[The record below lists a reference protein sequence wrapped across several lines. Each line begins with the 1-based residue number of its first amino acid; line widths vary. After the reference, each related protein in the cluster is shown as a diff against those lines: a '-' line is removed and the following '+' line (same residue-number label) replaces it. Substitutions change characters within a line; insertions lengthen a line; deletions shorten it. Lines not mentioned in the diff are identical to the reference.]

1 MDPMRNFM
9 KSFIVAELRW
19 DLEIETKNL
28 FLRLALHIL
37 IPFHPN
43 VLDYINAME
52 TDDDSHSSSSG
63 SSNSSSNG
71 PTSPPQEPENESND
85 QPEPAGD
92 AQRSRSSSPDSN
104 SNSKPEATNQSS
116 LSPARDQNISNEQQS
131 KDDDE
136 ELELSDIDD
145 ESSKPKKADISHE
158 DLSDIS
164 DLESN
169 SPSPNFT
176 DLRQKLDKQRLNGSS
191 ANESHDK
198 SNDEDELDF
207 EADEVREVSSDNPR
221 KVPEVTEA
229 VEKPAREEGETK
241 SDDGSIES
249 GEELEDGEVTD
260 GDDKRPEESE
270 PKAVCRFFTR
280 GQCTWGMSCRFLHP
294 GTTDKG
300 NYTMF
305 DMVRP
310 IPVPQAAPIPPAY
323 DYRNDRPPIHHM
335 PPHAAYGHPRVPPV
349 AESETAW
356 ERGLRTA
363 KEMMRKASKRKEQ
376 DIDFDEKKMN
386 LSGPPDEVEKDPYY
400 VRGSPEVSCATFL
413 INLQIM
419 KKIFPADSDCF
430 SQGDAAV

>member
-1 MDPMRNFM
+1 
-9 KSFIVAELRW
+9 
-19 DLEIETKNL
+19 
-28 FLRLALHIL
+28 
-37 IPFHPN
+37 
-43 VLDYINAME
+43 ME
-52 TDDDSHSSSSG
+52 TDEDSRS
-63 SSNSSSNG
+63 SSNSTGTSNSTSNG
-71 PTSPPQEPENESND
+71 PASPPQEQENESND
-85 QPEPAGD
+85 QPETMN
-92 AQRSRSSSPDSN
+92 AQQQSRSSSPESN
-104 SNSKPEATNQSS
+104 SFQEKQVVASPAPEENVSNQNQS
-116 LSPARDQNISNEQQS
+116 NN
-131 KDDDE
+131 DDDEE

-176 DLRQKLDKQRLNGSS
+176 DLRQKLESKRLNGSS
-191 ANESHDK
+191 KD
-198 SNDEDELDF
+198 NDEDELDF
-207 EADEVREVSSDNPR
+207 EDDEVRDVSENAKRAPP
-221 KVPEVTEA
+221 KE
-229 VEKPAREEGETK
+229 EKPPKEEGEHK
-241 SDDGSIES
+241 SEQDGELES

-310 IPVPQAAPIPPAY
+310 IPVPQAAPIIPSY
-323 DYRNDRPPIHHM
+323 DYRIERPPIHM
-335 PPHAAYGHPRVPPV
+335 PPYGGHSRIPPA

-363 KEMMRKASKRKEQ
+363 KEMMRKANKRKEQ
-376 DIDFDEKKMN
+376 DTEFDEKKMN
-386 LSGPPDEVEKDPYY
+386 LSVPPDEIEKDPYY
-400 VRGSPEVSCATFL
+400 VRGSPEVGLYISRPILHHFQNNLFL
-413 INLQIM
+413 ACSHRFGQSEINRHLILSNFLNNLTVLLLDDTA
-419 KKIFPADSDCF
+419 I
-430 SQGDAAV
+430 

>member
-1 MDPMRNFM
+1 
-9 KSFIVAELRW
+9 
-19 DLEIETKNL
+19 
-28 FLRLALHIL
+28 
-37 IPFHPN
+37 
-43 VLDYINAME
+43 ME
-52 TDDDSHSSSSG
+52 TDDDSRSSSNSSG
-63 SSNSSSNG
+63 SSNSSTNG
-71 PTSPPQEPENESND
+71 PASPPQEPENESND
-85 QPEPAGD
+85 QPAN
-92 AQRSRSSSPDSN
+92 ANVQSRSRSSSQDSN
-104 SNSKPEATNQSS
+104 SFREQENQS
-116 LSPARDQNISNEQQS
+116 PPREQNVSNENQS
-131 KDDDE
+131 KDDEE
-136 ELELSDIDD
+136 ELELSDIED
-145 ESSKPKKADISHE
+145 ESSKPKKDEIVPD

-176 DLRQKLDKQRLNGSS
+176 DLRQKLDKQRLNGASVNDS
-191 ANESHDK
+191 K

-207 EADEVREVSSDNPR
+207 EADEVRDVSENP
-221 KVPEVTEA
+221 KKAQEA
-229 VEKPAREEGETK
+229 KDSVEKPAREEGEHN
-241 SDDGSIES
+241 SNEGSVES

-310 IPVPQAAPIPPAY
+310 IPVSRTTPVPLAY

-335 PPHAAYGHPRVPPV
+335 PPHAAYGHPRIPPV
-349 AESETAW
+349 ADPESAW

-363 KEMMRKASKRKEQ
+363 KEMMRKANKRKEQ

-386 LSGPPDEVEKDPYY
+386 LSGPPDEIEKDPYY
-400 VRGSPEVSCATFL
+400 VRGSPEVRSL
-413 INLQIM
+413 I
-419 KKIFPADSDCF
+419 
-430 SQGDAAV
+430 AVKEL